1 MLSRE
6 LPCGH
11 VVYVEETTCPTDPR
25 AMLDAKAGLHRDL
38 YHNGAPGLP
47 GACKSHYEPIPVVLP
62 YRNMLAQG
70 QTEGGLPA

>member
-11 VVYVEETTCPTDPR
+11 VVYVEETTCADTT
-25 AMLDAKAGLHRDL
+25 AMMNAKAGLHRDL
-38 YHNGAPGLP
+38 HHNGAPGLP
-47 GACKSHYEPIPVVLP
+47 GACQSHYEPIPVVLP

-70 QTEGGLPA
+70 QTERGLPA